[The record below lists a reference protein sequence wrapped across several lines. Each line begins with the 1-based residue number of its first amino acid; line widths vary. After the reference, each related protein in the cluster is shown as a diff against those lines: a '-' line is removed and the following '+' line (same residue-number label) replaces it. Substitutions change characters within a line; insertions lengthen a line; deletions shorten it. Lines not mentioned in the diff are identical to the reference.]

1 MELWVTLTCN
11 TEKYKIDKNKVTQG
25 SGDGYMEFQRA
36 QILEMQCPLALHRNG
51 MGKQPNLPMS
61 QEVGKIGEQMNF
73 KGYQGQGK

>member
-1 MELWVTLTCN
+1 
-11 TEKYKIDKNKVTQG
+11 
-25 SGDGYMEFQRA
+25 MEFQRA

-73 KGYQGQGK
+73 KGYQGQGKQTQSGKWPCGNVETQLT